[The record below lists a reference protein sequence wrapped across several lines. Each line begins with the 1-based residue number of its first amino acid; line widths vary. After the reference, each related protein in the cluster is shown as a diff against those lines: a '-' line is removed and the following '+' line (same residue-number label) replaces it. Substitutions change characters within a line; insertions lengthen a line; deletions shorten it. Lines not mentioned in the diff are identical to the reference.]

1 MWGCRGA
8 GQEPPPGPTP
18 LGPLPRALEPPLGR
32 KREAKGRGHEPRDFK
47 AEKEPPSFSEGE
59 TGQKGDL
66 GFLPLPYQGGDEER
80 FGGLKWPRGR
90 HRRIHPI

>member
-18 LGPLPRALEPPLGR
+18 LGPLPPALEPPLGR

-47 AEKEPPSFSEGE
+47 AEKEPQCFPREKLGRRETLVFCPFPAKGE
-59 TGQKGDL
+59 MKR
-66 GFLPLPYQGGDEER
+66 GF
-80 FGGLKWPRGR
+80 RG
-90 HRRIHPI
+90 